1 MMLGPKGFWTQSEH
15 FLLLSPKN
23 NQKRAY
29 PMNEKANRSISLLYF
44 TLYLAVALTLALSQ
58 PLSDNAYPPLSNPP
72 DEHSRYLVPLYICNH
87 GTLPTGFEEE
97 LISGDCRWTYGFY
110 TLLPYMVQGYAM
122 RFVNLFTD
130 SPLALLFTARL
141 VNVALGLIMAYI
153 VLLLGKKLFSDN
165 RVRWLFCFLVTFLPQ
180 SIFLHSY
187 VNPDSMCLLS
197 TALMIYG
204 LVRGY
209 GDGFSLRSCA
219 FLAVGVIL
227 CALSYYNAY
236 GFILGS
242 ILLFAAY
249 FLKKENGKYKYDWR
263 NFLKKGLGISA
274 VVLLCI
280 SWSFIRN
287 YMLYDG
293 DIIGLETKENFI
305 KSFGIERNTYY
316 SDGQSLISMLTGT
329 NYFFHLFHT
338 AVAVYG
344 SVSILTWGVVYRFY
358 FLVFL
363 AGILGAVFCRKR
375 AGADSAE
382 SDSAGAEIFG
392 KRKGLRNFFHGVMIF
407 CMAMP
412 LILLIRYAYTVDFQA
427 QGRYILPGI
436 IPFMY
441 YTALGWKNI
450 LCRKKVPRILQNIL
464 FAALLLCIVSSLLI
478 MVYVSALPVY
488 MQGSVL

>member
-1 MMLGPKGFWTQSEH
+1 MK
-15 FLLLSPKN
+15 
-23 NQKRAY
+23 
-29 PMNEKANRSISLLYF
+29 EKANKYISLLYF

-72 DEHSRYLVPLYICNH
+72 DEHSRYKVPLYICSH

-110 TLLPYMVQGYAM
+110 TLLPYMIQGYAM
-122 RFVNLFTD
+122 RFVDLFTD
-130 SPLALLFTARL
+130 SPLALLYTARL
-141 VNVALGLIMAYI
+141 VNVILGLIMAYV
-153 VLLLGKKLFSDN
+153 VLLLGKKLFPDD
-165 RVRWLFCFLVTFLPQ
+165 RVRWLFCFLITFLPQ
-180 SIFLHSY
+180 SLFLHTY

-197 TALMIYG
+197 TALMLYG

-219 FLAVGVIL
+219 FLASGVIL

-236 GFILGS
+236 GFIVGS

-249 FLKKENGKYKYDWR
+249 FVKKENGKIKYDWR

-287 YMLYDG
+287 YILYDG
-293 DIIGLETKENFI
+293 DIIGLATKENFI
-305 KSFGIERNTYY
+305 KSFDIERNTYY
-316 SDGQSLISMLTGT
+316 SDGHSLIYMLTET
-329 NYFFHLFHT
+329 DYFFHLFHT

-358 FLVFL
+358 FLVFIV
-363 AGILGAVFCRKR
+363 GILGAVFCHRR
-375 AGADSAE
+375 AGAGS
-382 SDSAGAEIFG
+382 SGAELFG
-392 KRKGLRNFFHGVMIF
+392 KTKGLCIFFHTIMIF

-450 LCRKKVPRILQNIL
+450 LCWKRLPRILQNIL
-464 FAALLLCIVSSLLI
+464 FAALLICIVSSLLI

-488 MQGSVL
+488 MQGAVL